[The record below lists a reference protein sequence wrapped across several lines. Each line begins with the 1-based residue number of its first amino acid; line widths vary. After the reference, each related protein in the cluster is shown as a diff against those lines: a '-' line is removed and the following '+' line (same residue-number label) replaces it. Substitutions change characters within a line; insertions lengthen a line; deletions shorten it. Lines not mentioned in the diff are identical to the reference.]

1 MILYF
6 VMMMVCA
13 VLLLMMVMT
22 GVLVADLNGGW

>member
-1 MILYF
+1 MILHF